1 MQIDPILWSQ
11 SATNVQ
17 RMHTGS
23 GEAVSGFSDV
33 LSQLLTEEPTTVPQ
47 GRTISALPPGVTWE
61 DGLLWQ
67 QLGPVSET
75 HADIGTQDYS
85 IEDTGSTVKTSFEDL
100 IAAAGERYGVPVSL
114 IKAVIDAES
123 SFNPDAVSS
132 AGAKGLMQL
141 MDGTARGLGVSNP
154 FDPAQNIE
162 GGTKYL
168 ANLLQRFGG
177 ELAMVLAAYN
187 AGPTRIA
194 GLGVSSDE
202 ELMSMLHVLP
212 KETQAYIGKVMNAR
226 TKYMA

>member
-1 MQIDPILWSQ
+1 MQIDPISWKSLTDAPQVNNNSIG
-11 SATNVQ
+11 SAT
-17 RMHTGS
+17 
-23 GEAVSGFSDV
+23 GFVDV
-33 LSQLLTEEPTTVPQ
+33 LSSMLAEESASQPIERSITQL
-47 GRTISALPPGVTWE
+47 APGVTFK

-67 QLGPVSET
+67 QLGAVEESPSSYTSVEQLN
-75 HADIGTQDYS
+75 DK
-85 IEDTGSTVKTSFEDL
+85 GSTKHTTFEDL
-100 IAAAGERYGVPVSL
+100 ITSAGERYGVPVSL

-123 SFNPDAVSS
+123 SFNPNAVSS

-168 ANLLQRFGG
+168 SNLIQRFGG
-177 ELAMVLAAYN
+177 EIAMVLAAYN

-194 GLGVSSDE
+194 GMGVSTDE
-202 ELMSMLHVLP
+202 ELMSVAQQLP

-226 TKYMA
+226 SKYTL

>member
-17 RMHTGS
+17 RMHTDS

-75 HADIGTQDYS
+75 YADIGTQDYS